1 MRKTLLIITFSL
13 IGYSFVNQTLA
24 KTIVGNFSGTSLQ
37 GWENKSFV
45 GMTSYQHVELKDSM
59 VLKAESHQQAS
70 GLVKKQRVDL
80 TKTPFLNWRWR
91 IENRLRKHNE
101 QSKSGDDYAAR
112 VYIIIDGGWTFW
124 NTLALNYVWAN
135 TTVKGRSWENAYAG
149 KNAMMLALRSATDKT
164 KTWYQEKRNVLA
176 DIRKYFGKD
185 IRHIDA
191 IAIMTDTD
199 DGKDQV
205 TAYYGD
211 IFFTS
216 D

>member
-1 MRKTLLIITFSL
+1 MIKSLLLFTFSL
-13 IGYSFVNQTLA
+13 ITCCFVNVALA
-24 KTIVGNFSGTSLQ
+24 KNVVGDFSSTTLQ
-37 GWENKSFV
+37 DWENKSFV
-45 GMTSYQHVELKDSM
+45 GMTRYQRVWFKDSM

-70 GLVKKQRVDL
+70 GLVKKQRIDL

-91 IENRLRKHNE
+91 IENRLKKHNE
-101 QSKSGDDYAAR
+101 QTKSGDDYAAR
-112 VYIIIDGGWTFW
+112 IYIIIDGGWTFW
-124 NTLALNYVWAN
+124 KTLALNYVWAN
-135 TTVKGRSWENAYAG
+135 TTDKGQSWENAYAG
-149 KNAMMLALRSATDKT
+149 KNAMMLALRSSTDQT

-199 DGKDQV
+199 DGRGQV

-216 D
+216 N